1 MSLRGVLRLCLRS
14 NFGLLYSLSPASSR
28 AGVKTAAT
36 HTRHSSSSSS
46 SELISRYPV
55 PNKKNLPFDIVELME
70 EVEQKGGFLPNVFK
84 VLAHRPAEFRAFFS
98 YYNALMNKESGG
110 LSKADRELI
119 VVATSAHNHCLYC
132 VVSHSA
138 LHRIYSKKPVLAD
151 QVAVNY
157 RVAELSARE
166 KAMLDFA
173 LTVCRSE
180 TVTEEHLSTLEAHGF
195 DRDDIW
201 DIAAIAAFFALSNR
215 MAHLTDMRPNT
226 EFYNMGR
233 VPRDTEKASDG
244 QVKDE

>member
-1 MSLRGVLRLCLRS
+1 MKTFVSVLIEDVHFHL
-14 NFGLLYSLSPASSR
+14 
-28 AGVKTAAT
+28 
-36 HTRHSSSSSS
+36 
-46 SELISRYPV
+46 
-55 PNKKNLPFDIVELME
+55 
-70 EVEQKGGFLPNVFK
+70 QGGFLPNVFK

-98 YYNALMNKESGG
+98 YYNALMNKESVTGG

-138 LHRIYSKKPVLAD
+138 LHRIYSKKPMLAD

-195 DRDDIW
+195 DREDIW

-215 MAHLTDMRPNT
+215 MAHLTDMRPNA

-233 VPRDTEKASDG
+233 VPRDKEKASDG
-244 QVKDE
+244 QAKDK